1 MDIPSSKLHKD
12 LELQQKKIIKKCI
25 KLEFKY
31 DIFES
36 FVMVDVDLINF
47 FSSSSLSISSKSLIL
62 VSGSSFIDLFCVY
75 SWEDATKKGWPKSTS
90 S

>member
-1 MDIPSSKLHKD
+1 
-12 LELQQKKIIKKCI
+12 
-25 KLEFKY
+25 
-31 DIFES
+31 
-36 FVMVDVDLINF
+36 MVDVDLINF